1 MRVNLDEIRERDA
14 ALRAKLREIGPDLV
28 PISVVPD
35 NQLVIDRAALLALV
49 DELLS
54 LTRRLAAEAHAID
67 YEQERCLDD
76 CPGCDAEELLDVLE
90 GDAK

>member
-1 MRVNLDEIRERDA
+1 MNAIRERDRV
-14 ALRAKLREIGPDLV
+14 LRAKLREIGAGLV

-49 DELLS
+49 DELLN
-54 LTRRLAAEAHAID
+54 LTRRLADEGHSID

-76 CPGCDAEELLDVLE
+76 CPGCDADELLDVLE